1 MAGSKISKLCANED
15 LATAEF
21 VKIKMVG
28 KISRNFAKD
37 IKKISKISSLVEKK
51 LVQFDKNDKN
61 KIKNLTFEQL
71 QDLHQLTSAA
81 NFILLKYE
89 DNKEVYSLLKDF
101 VDMINN
107 SMESMDLLNDK
118 IIEMVVSAESAI
130 SRIKSLQGD
139 VSENFSLINTN
150 KAIVENEPKIIPKTS
165 TNNLTKSTT
174 AVYT

>member
-1 MAGSKISKLCANED
+1 MVDSKINKLCTNED
-15 LATAEF
+15 LTIAES

-28 KISRNFAKD
+28 QKSRNFSKD
-37 IKKISKISSLVEKK
+37 LKKISKFSSLVEEK
-51 LVQFDKNDKN
+51 LAQFDKNDKK

-71 QDLHQLTSAA
+71 QDLHQLTSIA

-89 DNKEVYSLLKDF
+89 GHKEVHSLLKDF

-107 SMESMDLLNDK
+107 STESMDLLNDK

-130 SRIKSLQGD
+130 SRIKNLQGD
-139 VSENFSLINTN
+139 VSKNFSLISTN
-150 KAIVENEPKIIPKTS
+150 KEQIENEPKIMPKTS
-165 TNNLTKSTT
+165 TNNLTKSAT